1 MSRWPGR
8 KGAVPSSGG
17 GTAFKTLPDGR
28 ARKGK
33 GKDLR
38 FAHVLMVCCL
48 EGITF
53 VVEGVDHEA
62 EVRWGWR
69 CMQAERRGLK

>member
-1 MSRWPGR
+1 M
-8 KGAVPSSGG
+8 
-17 GTAFKTLPDGR
+17 PDGR